1 MHYNQILKQ
10 LFQFNLTLLIKFN
23 FYFYRGLE
31 TVLSVRS
38 YLQKQNQ
45 IQNNIPAASLL
56 SASTATSTSTAIVP
70 YTGGGKNN
78 VEVIMPVK
86 R

>member
-1 MHYNQILKQ
+1 MI
-10 LFQFNLTLLIKFN
+10 
-23 FYFYRGLE
+23 
-31 TVLSVRS
+31 LSVRS

-70 YTGGGKNN
+70 YTGGGKNSI
-78 VEVIMPVK
+78 EVIMPVK